1 MLVTLVPTDAGAT
14 SETVL
19 SGEVPEHAAATIAVA
34 HTIVVLLN
42 TETPPHS
49 NYRNASEHSKGNS
62 KPKAS
67 NVQSR

>member
-1 MLVTLVPTDAGAT
+1 MLVTLAPTDAGAT

-42 TETPPHS
+42 TETPPRGD
-49 NYRNASEHSKGNS
+49 YRNASEHSKGNS
-62 KPKAS
+62 KQKGS